1 MGNDL
6 GPRHPDN
13 PPELVAAKD
22 QIEEI
27 IRGWLGLNDS
37 DESD

>member
-1 MGNDL
+1 MSNEL

-22 QIEEI
+22 QIEALI
-27 IRGWLGLNDS
+27 YQWLGLD
-37 DESD
+37 D